1 MPATV
6 RAFLRLNYAQT
17 MPKNPYNIMAAVAA
31 ISCVPCL
38 YVAGIS
44 VVVGNA
50 SGWLLAVVGITLA
63 HLSAVY
69 EKRSHQLREWLI
81 DNHSIQ

>member
-50 SGWLLAVVGITLA
+50 RGYLLMVVGIALA
-63 HLSAVY
+63 CLSAVY
-69 EKRSHQLREWLI
+69 EERSHQLRE
-81 DNHSIQ
+81 

>member
-69 EKRSHQLREWLI
+69 EKRSHQLRE
-81 DNHSIQ
+81 

>member
-17 MPKNPYNIMAAVAA
+17 MPKNHYNIMAAVAA

-69 EKRSHQLREWLI
+69 EKRSHQLRE
-81 DNHSIQ
+81 

>member
-17 MPKNPYNIMAAVAA
+17 MKNPYNIMAAVAA

-44 VVVGNA
+44 VIVGNA

-63 HLSAVY
+63 YLSAVY
-69 EKRSHQLREWLI
+69 EERSHQLREWLT

>member
-1 MPATV
+1 M
-6 RAFLRLNYAQT
+6 RAFLRLNYAWT
-17 MPKNPYNIMAAVAA
+17 MTKNPYNIMAAVAA

-44 VVVGNA
+44 VVVGDA

-69 EKRSHQLREWLI
+69 EERSHQLRE
-81 DNHSIQ
+81 

>member
-6 RAFLRLNYAQT
+6 RAFLRLNHAQT

-44 VVVGNA
+44 VVVGND
-50 SGWLLAVVGITLA
+50 SGWLLMVVGITLA

-69 EKRSHQLREWLI
+69 EGRSHQLRE
-81 DNHSIQ
+81 

>member
-17 MPKNPYNIMAAVAA
+17 MPNPYNIMAAVAA
-31 ISCVPCL
+31 IFSVPCL

-44 VVVGNA
+44 VVVGDA
-50 SGWLLAVVGITLA
+50 SGWLLAVVGITLVR
-63 HLSAVY
+63 LSAVY
-69 EKRSHQLREWLI
+69 EERSHQLRE
-81 DNHSIQ
+81 